1 MSQILKLH
9 PADET
14 MKETA
19 PHPLHSMG
27 RIRQQGVNGQ
37 IVAPFG
43 KKKKRDNGSLN
54 FKPVI

>member
-14 MKETA
+14 MKGTA

-27 RIRQQGVNGQ
+27 RNKKQGVNGQ

-43 KKKKRDNGSLN
+43 KKKKRERQWTFEL
-54 FKPVI
+54 

>member
-14 MKETA
+14 MKGTA

-27 RIRQQGVNGQ
+27 RNKQQGVNGQ

-43 KKKKRDNGSLN
+43 KKKKRERQWTFEL
-54 FKPVI
+54 